1 MRTPKGLYR
10 TSPTI
15 YRCEL
20 ETCPTC
26 HAPMS
31 EAHYL
36 NGLKTVQTMTAVQTI
51 AYRPK
56 LCVNPDCPDRTVR
69 WPAAAWQ
76 ASAPK
81 YGTYGYDVIAQI
93 GWERQRQR
101 ARFAD
106 VLAHLT
112 PRLQISEAHVRHLY
126 HCQYLPLLA
135 CQERQRLADLQKL
148 AQPAGLLL
156 GMDGLMPEGGEPQL
170 WLVRELQTGWTLR
183 SGWLDRQDE
192 ATFVAFL
199 QPIADLGLP
208 VQATLSDKQAALLS
222 ALKLVFPQARHGL
235 CQLHYFKNAAQPV
248 ADADER
254 MKIALRQTVRHQ
266 AGDLL
271 RPNSAEKPAVLTVT
285 GLLPS
290 PTPAP
295 APAPADT
302 RTPVAAADTKAG
314 LTPQQEAIVQDLLQ
328 RTRYLLT
335 LKGRPPF
342 RLAGVEM
349 FEQLQ
354 AIARCVDQLLRHAP
368 CPEPRLLHLR
378 AGLRAALRAV
388 RADYQDLRQAA
399 DWLTQIA
406 DVLDPDGK
414 PARTAAAV
422 RADWEECLREIDT
435 ASQDSPRL
443 QGFAEKISQVSESYA
458 PGLFHTYD
466 VPGLPRTNNER
477 ESEFREVKRRLFSTT
492 GQTGA
497 VKRLLLREGA
507 WELIP
512 GLGSLAETVAAISR
526 VATHELREEQ
536 QRVQTHRRRFRLH
549 TRSAKQSQAQLKDL
563 VHRWRALPVARAP

>member
-15 YRCEL
+15 YLCEL
-20 ETCPTC
+20 DTCPTC
-26 HAPMS
+26 HEPMS
-31 EAHYL
+31 QTHYL
-36 NGLKTVQTMTAVQTI
+36 NGLKTVQMMAAVQTI

-56 LCVNPDCPDRTVR
+56 RCFNPDCPGQTIT

-76 ASAPK
+76 ARAPK

-101 ARFAD
+101 ARFAEVQARLD
-106 VLAHLT
+106 PHLE
-112 PRLQISEAHVRHLY
+112 ISEAHVRHLY

-135 CQERQRLADLQKL
+135 CHERQHLADLQKL

-192 ATFVAFL
+192 ATFAAFL

-208 VQATLSDKQAALLS
+208 IQATLSDKQAALLS

-235 CQLHYFKNAAQPV
+235 CQLHYLKNAAQPV
-248 ADADER
+248 ADADEQ
-254 MKIALRQTVRHQ
+254 MKIALRQTVRGQ
-266 AGDLL
+266 VGDLL
-271 RPNSAEKPAVLTVT
+271 RPKTAEKPAVLTVT

-290 PTPAP
+290 PV
-295 APAPADT
+295 PAPADT
-302 RTPVAAADTKAG
+302 CPPVSAADTKAG
-314 LTPQQEAIVQDLLQ
+314 LAPQQEAVVQDLLQ

-349 FEQLQ
+349 FEQLE
-354 AIARCVDQLLRHAP
+354 AVARCVDQLLRHAP
-368 CPEPRLLHLR
+368 RPEPRLLHLR

-388 RADYQDLRQAA
+388 RADYRDLRQAA

-422 RADWEECLREIDT
+422 RTEWEHCLHEIDT
-435 ASQDSPRL
+435 ASQTSPRL
-443 QGFAEKISQVSESYA
+443 QGFAEKIGQVSESYA

-466 VPGLPRTNNER
+466 VPSLPRTNNAR

-512 GLGSLAETVAAISR
+512 GLGSLAETIAAISQ
-526 VATHELREEQ
+526 VTTHALREEQ

-563 VHRWRALPVARAP
+563 VRRWRALPAAKSP

>member
-15 YRCEL
+15 YLCEL

-26 HAPMS
+26 HEPMS
-31 EAHYL
+31 QTHYL
-36 NGLKTVQTMTAVQTI
+36 NGLKTVQTMTAVQTV

-56 LCVNPDCPDRTVR
+56 RCCNPDCPGRTIR

-93 GWERQRQR
+93 GWERQRRR
-101 ARFAD
+101 ARFAE
-106 VLAHLT
+106 VQAGLT

-126 HCQYLPLLA
+126 HCQFLPLLA
-135 CQERQRLADLQKL
+135 CHERQHLADLQKL

-222 ALKLVFPQARHGL
+222 ALKLVFPQAHHGL
-235 CQLHYFKNAAQPV
+235 CQLHYLKNAAQPV
-248 ADADER
+248 ADADEQ
-254 MKIALRQTVRHQ
+254 MKIALRQTVRGQ
-266 AGDLL
+266 VGDLL
-271 RPNSAEKPAVLTVT
+271 RPNSSEKPAVLTVT
-285 GLLPS
+285 GLIPS
-290 PTPAP
+290 PAP
-295 APAPADT
+295 APAPVDT
-302 RTPVAAADTKAG
+302 RAPVSAADTKAD
-314 LTPQQEAIVQDLLQ
+314 LAPQQEAVVQDLLQ

-354 AIARCVDQLLRHAP
+354 AVARCVGQLLRHAP
-368 CPEPRLLHLR
+368 RPEPRLLQLR
-378 AGLRAALRAV
+378 VGLQAALRAV

-406 DVLDPDGK
+406 DVLDPAGK
-414 PARTAAAV
+414 PARTGAEV
-422 RADWEECLREIDT
+422 RAEWEQSLHELKT
-435 ASQDSPRL
+435 AAQASPRL
-443 QGFAEKISQVSESYA
+443 QGFADKISQVSESYA

-477 ESEFREVKRRLFSTT
+477 ESEFRDVKRRLFSTT

-497 VKRLLLREGA
+497 VKRLLLRAGA

-512 GLGSLAETVAAISR
+512 GLGSRSETIEAISQ
-526 VATHELREEQ
+526 VVTHELREEQ
-536 QRVQTHRRRFRLH
+536 RRVQTHRRRFRLH

-563 VHRWRALPVARAP
+563 VHRWRALPAARVP

>member
-1 MRTPKGLYR
+1 
-10 TSPTI
+10 
-15 YRCEL
+15 
-20 ETCPTC
+20 
-26 HAPMS
+26 MS

-36 NGLKTVQTMTAVQTI
+36 NGLKTIQTMTAVQTI

-56 LCVNPDCPDRTVR
+56 GCIDPDCPTYATA
-69 WPAAAWQ
+69 WPAAGWQ
-76 ASAPK
+76 ALAPK

-101 ARFAD
+101 ARFAE
-106 VLAHLT
+106 VQA
-112 PRLQISEAHVRHLY
+112 RLVTRLRISEAHVRHLY

-135 CQERQRLADLQKL
+135 CHERQRLADLEKL
-148 AQPAGLLL
+148 APPSGLLL
-156 GMDGLMPEGGEPQL
+156 ALDGLMPEGGEPQL

-235 CQLHYFKNAAQPV
+235 CQLHYLKNAAQPV
-248 ADADER
+248 AEADEQ
-254 MKIALRQTVRHQ
+254 MKIALRQTVRNQ
-266 AGDLL
+266 VGDLL
-271 RPNSAEKPAVLTVT
+271 RPNTAEKPGVLTVT

-295 APAPADT
+295 PT
-302 RTPVAAADTKAG
+302 AAADTPSPVSAADRNAG
-314 LTPQQEAIVQDLLQ
+314 FALPQEAIVQDLLQ

-342 RLAGVEM
+342 RLAGLEM
-349 FEQLQ
+349 FEQLH
-354 AIARCVDQLLRHAP
+354 AVERCIGQLLRHS
-368 CPEPRLLHLR
+368 PEPRLRQLHT
-378 AGLRAALRAV
+378 GLRAALHAV
-388 RADYQDLRQAA
+388 RADYRDLRQAA
-399 DWLTQIA
+399 DWLTRIA
-406 DVLDPDGK
+406 DVLDPDGQ

-422 RADWEECLREIDT
+422 RAEWEQCLREIDT
-435 ASQDSPRL
+435 ASQASPRL
-443 QGFAEKISQVSESYA
+443 QGFAEKINRVSKSYA
-458 PGLFHTYD
+458 PGLFHTYA

-512 GLGSLAETVAAISR
+512 GLASLAETVEALSQ
-526 VATHELREEQ
+526 VTTPELREEQ

-563 VHRWRALPVARAP
+563 VHRWKALPTARAL

>member
-15 YRCEL
+15 YLCEL

-26 HAPMS
+26 HEPMS
-31 EAHYL
+31 QTHYL
-36 NGLKTVQTMTAVQTI
+36 NGLKTVQTMTTVQTI

-56 LCVNPDCPDRTVR
+56 RCSNSDCPGQTIR

-101 ARFAD
+101 ARFAEVQARLD
-106 VLAHLT
+106 THLE
-112 PRLQISEAHVRHLY
+112 ISEAHVRHLY

-135 CQERQRLADLQKL
+135 CHERQHLADLQKL

-192 ATFVAFL
+192 ATFAAFL

-208 VQATLSDKQAALLS
+208 IQATLSDKQAALLS

-235 CQLHYFKNAAQPV
+235 CQLHYLKNAAQPV
-248 ADADER
+248 ADADEQ
-254 MKIALRQTVRHQ
+254 MKIALRQTVRGQ
-266 AGDLL
+266 VGDLL
-271 RPNSAEKPAVLTVT
+271 RPKTAEKPAVLTVT

-290 PTPAP
+290 PV
-295 APAPADT
+295 PAPADMCA
-302 RTPVAAADTKAG
+302 PVSAADTKAG

-354 AIARCVDQLLRHAP
+354 AVARCVDQLLRHAP
-368 CPEPRLLHLR
+368 CPEPRLLQLR
-378 AGLRAALRAV
+378 AGLRAALHAA
-388 RADYQDLRQAA
+388 RADYRDLRQAA

-422 RADWEECLREIDT
+422 RAEWEQSLNEIKTT
-435 ASQDSPRL
+435 AQASPRL
-443 QGFAEKISQVSESYA
+443 QGFADKIGQVSESYA

-512 GLGSLAETVAAISR
+512 GLGSLSETIEAISQ

-536 QRVQTHRRRFRLH
+536 QRVRTHRRRFRLH

-563 VHRWRALPVARAP
+563 IHRWRALPAARAP

>member
-1 MRTPKGLYR
+1 
-10 TSPTI
+10 
-15 YRCEL
+15 
-20 ETCPTC
+20 
-26 HAPMS
+26 MS
-31 EAHYL
+31 KTHYL
-36 NGLKTVQTMTAVQTI
+36 NGLKTIQTMTAVQTI

-56 LCVNPDCPDRTVR
+56 RCFNPDCPGRTIT

-101 ARFAD
+101 ARFAE
-106 VLAHLT
+106 VQAGLAT
-112 PRLQISEAHVRHLY
+112 RLQISEAHVRHLY

-135 CQERQRLADLQKL
+135 CHERQHLADLEKL
-148 AQPAGLLL
+148 ASASGLVLAL
-156 GMDGLMPEGGEPQL
+156 DGLMPEGGEPQL

-222 ALKLVFPQARHGL
+222 ALKLVFPQASHGL
-235 CQLHYFKNAAQPV
+235 CQLHYLKNIAQPV
-248 ADADER
+248 ADADEQ
-254 MKIALRQTVRHQ
+254 MKIALRQAVRSQ
-266 AGDLL
+266 VGDLL
-271 RPNSAEKPAVLTVT
+271 RPKTAEKPAVLTVT

-290 PTPAP
+290 PIPAP
-295 APAPADT
+295 PPTDT
-302 RTPVAAADTKAG
+302 RSPVSAADRNAG
-314 LTPQQEAIVQDLLQ
+314 LVPQQEAIVQDLLQ

-354 AIARCVDQLLRHAP
+354 AVARCVDQLLRHSS
-368 CPEPRLLHLR
+368 EPRLLQLR
-378 AGLRAALRAV
+378 AGLRAALHAA
-388 RADYQDLRQAA
+388 RADYRDLRQAA

-422 RADWEECLREIDT
+422 RAEWEQCLHEIDT
-435 ASQDSPRL
+435 ASQTSPRL
-443 QGFAEKISQVSESYA
+443 QGFAEKIGQVSESYA

-466 VPGLPRTNNER
+466 VPGLPRTNNAR

-512 GLGSLAETVAAISR
+512 GPGSLSETVAAISQ

-536 QRVQTHRRRFRLH
+536 QRVRTHRSRFRLH
-549 TRSAKQSQAQLKDL
+549 TRSAKQAQAQLKDL
-563 VHRWRALPVARAP
+563 VHRWRALPSARSP

>member
-15 YRCEL
+15 YLCEL

-26 HAPMS
+26 HEPMS
-31 EAHYL
+31 QTHYL

-56 LCVNPDCPDRTVR
+56 LCVNPDCPGRTVR

-76 ASAPK
+76 ARAPK

-101 ARFAD
+101 ARFAEVQARLD
-106 VLAHLT
+106 THLK
-112 PRLQISEAHVRHLY
+112 ISEAHVRHLY
-126 HCQYLPLLA
+126 HGQYLPLLA
-135 CQERQRLADLQKL
+135 CHERQRLADLQKL

-199 QPIADLGLP
+199 QPIADLGWP

-235 CQLHYFKNAAQPV
+235 CQLHYLKNAAQPV
-248 ADADER
+248 ADADEQ
-254 MKIALRQTVRHQ
+254 MKIALRQTVRGQ
-266 AGDLL
+266 VGDLL

-285 GLLPS
+285 GLIPS
-290 PTPAP
+290 P

-302 RTPVAAADTKAG
+302 RAPVSAADTNAG

-354 AIARCVDQLLRHAP
+354 AVARCVDQLLRHAP
-368 CPEPRLLHLR
+368 RPEPRLLQLR
-378 AGLRAALRAV
+378 AGLQAALRAV
-388 RADYQDLRQAA
+388 RADYRDLRQAA

-414 PARTAAAV
+414 PTRTAAAV
-422 RADWEECLREIDT
+422 RADWEQCLREIDT
-435 ASQDSPRL
+435 ASHASPRL
-443 QGFAEKISQVSESYA
+443 QGFAEKIGQVSESYA

-512 GLGSLAETVAAISR
+512 GLGSLAETVTAISR
-526 VATHELREEQ
+526 VTTHELREEQ
-536 QRVQTHRRRFRLH
+536 RRVQTHRRRFRLH

-563 VHRWRALPVARAP
+563 VHRWRALPVARVP